1 MTTEP
6 RQPGFRQDFLE
17 DYTRYLSGER
27 GRSGNT
33 LKAYLTDAQQL
44 MTFSLSQGLASWEE
58 VDLQL
63 LRDWLAGLSS
73 DGKARATLAR
83 HAASARTLFSWL
95 LREGHV
101 QQDPTLRLRSPKKT
115 SSLPTVLRP
124 SQMDQLLQEL
134 QEAAQD
140 GDPLALRNL
149 AIVEL
154 LYASG
159 IRVGELIGLDVDD
172 LDLERRTMK
181 VLGKGDKERTVPFG
195 TPAARAVEGWLR
207 RGRPALAGPSS
218 RAALFLGARGGR
230 IDPRQVRSLVAAR
243 FQALGDTAAT
253 GPHALRHTAATHLL
267 DGGAEL
273 RAVQELLG
281 HSTPATT
288 QLYTH
293 VSVER
298 LRDSYRQAHP
308 RA

>member
-1 MTTEP
+1 MP
-6 RQPGFRQDFLE
+6 QKPAPFQDSILDE
-17 DYTRYLSGER
+17 YARYLTGER

-33 LKAYLTDAQQL
+33 LRAYLADVRQL
-44 MTFSLSQGLASWEE
+44 QEFAAKAGATSWDD
-58 VDLQL
+58 VDLHL
-63 LRDWLAGLSS
+63 LREWLADHSARGM
-73 DGKARATLAR
+73 ARATLAR
-83 HAASARTLFSWL
+83 HGASARTFFAWL
-95 LREGHV
+95 LREGGIT
-101 QQDPTLRLRSPKKT
+101 QDPTLRLRSPKKT
-115 SSLPTVLRP
+115 SGLPTVLRP
-124 SQMDQLLQEL
+124 AQMDKVLQDL
-134 QEAAQD
+134 QAAAQEA
-140 GDPLALRNL
+140 DPVALRNL
-149 AIVEL
+149 AVVET

-159 IRVGELIGLDVDD
+159 IRVGELVGLDVDD
-172 LDLERRTMK
+172 VDLERRTLR

-195 TPAARAVEGWLR
+195 VPASRAIVDWLR
-207 RGRPALAGPSS
+207 RGRPALVTASSGP
-218 RAALFLGARGGR
+218 ALFLGARGGR
-230 IDPRQVRSLVAAR
+230 VDPRQIRSLVADRFAR
-243 FQALGDTAAT
+243 LGDTAAT